1 MIKKVAL
8 ITAASQGMGLACARE
23 INSQG
28 YELALMSRSSKILAV
43 AQELEAVAI
52 EGSVTNQEDISKL
65 VNTAIKEYG
74 RIDSVINNTG
84 HPAKGPLLQL
94 TKEDWH
100 QGLDLIITSVAE
112 MLKLVIP
119 IMQKQ
124 GGGSIVN
131 ISTFAAFEPNK
142 NFPISSALRAALGS
156 YI

>member
-8 ITAASQGMGLACARE
+8 ITAASQGMGLACAKE
-23 INSQG
+23 LKSQG